1 MKKVLLFIVSL
12 FLITNTV
19 NAKLISVE
27 DIVNDVKSRVPAM
40 NIAVD
45 STNHKINIM
54 DQDGNASISYNYTDE
69 YIEYVDNTNLD
80 TLTYE
85 ESERNFGAFIGIVY
99 LYDSFIK
106 LSGYDYD
113 KIELPDGVDLNYEE
127 YGFEISTEK
136 TEVEKDGQRISGD
149 FIKYFKFSLDTATI
163 EKLWNDYG
171 TGDEVADV
179 KKPTLEVVK
188 TGKNSVTLKVSSN
201 DSNIN
206 NIHSCYIYR
215 STEQNGTYTKISN
228 DEFKFYNSLD
238 IMDTNLETNT
248 NYYYKAIFTDGTEYS
263 NLLGAKT
270 QEGGEIVV
278 NPNTGPIQQLLLI
291 LVTLVTS
298 GIVFFLIKNKS
309 ISL

>member
-12 FLITNTV
+12 FLVTNTV

-27 DIVNDVKSRVPAM
+27 DIVNDVKSRVPSM
-40 NIAVD
+40 NIVVD

-54 DQDGNASISYNYTDE
+54 DQDDNASISYNYTDE
-69 YIEYVDNTNLD
+69 YIEYIDNTNLD

-201 DSNIN
+201 DSNID

-263 NLLGAKT
+263 NLLSAKT
-270 QEGGEIVV
+270 LEGGEIVV

-298 GIVFFLIKNKS
+298 AIVFFLIKNKS

>member
-12 FLITNTV
+12 FLVTNTV

-45 STNHKINIM
+45 STNHKINIL
-54 DQDGNASISYNYTDE
+54 DQDGTASISYNYTDE

-113 KIELPDGVDLNYEE
+113 MIELPDGVDLNYEE

-171 TGDEVADV
+171 TGDEAADV

-263 NLLGAKT
+263 NLLSAKT